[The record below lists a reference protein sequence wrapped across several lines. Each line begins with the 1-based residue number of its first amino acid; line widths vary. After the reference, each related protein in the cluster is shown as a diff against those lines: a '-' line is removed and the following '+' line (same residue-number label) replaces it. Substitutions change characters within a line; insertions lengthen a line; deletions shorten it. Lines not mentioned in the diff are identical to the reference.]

1 MRKRRLLT
9 AVAGAAITA
18 CLIAGTAWGA
28 TAGWQDV
35 WNQIRP
41 LLSDPGTVNNA
52 DNPVHWTKLKGVPAG
67 FADGLDN
74 GVDKAGFG
82 LTKNLFPEVNLA
94 VDTAR
99 IQRRVTG
106 ACGAG
111 QAIQS
116 IGADG
121 STTCDT
127 DAVYHG
133 WNEKGGNLYAN
144 LTTIGGVL
152 EIPAGSWSIV
162 AAVTVSQGSDVGAG
176 CVLEARAGGR
186 VSELDG
192 RATSVDSPESSAGQ
206 VAIPLIGVHASETAW
221 RAAVRCNASERPSY
235 WHEFRITAMQVGEI
249 HITRLGS

>member
-99 IQRRVTG
+99 IQRLG
-106 ACGAG
+106 LACGA
-111 QAIQS
+111 IRRRPVPRRH
-116 IGADG
+116 
-121 STTCDT
+121 C
-127 DAVYHG
+127 
-133 WNEKGGNLYAN
+133 L
-144 LTTIGGVL
+144 
-152 EIPAGSWSIV
+152 
-162 AAVTVSQGSDVGAG
+162 
-176 CVLEARAGGR
+176 ARAPRGCGR
-186 VSELDG
+186 G
-192 RATSVDSPESSAGQ
+192 TSGAR
-206 VAIPLIGVHASETAW
+206 GV
-221 RAAVRCNASERPSY
+221 
-235 WHEFRITAMQVGEI
+235 
-249 HITRLGS
+249 